1 MLITIIFLTSCF
13 LGDNNFIF
21 TTTYTLYIL
30 KGSQQYVV
38 IFCEKN
44 GKLQKTKYFQIQPKQ
59 CPEQLLG
66 RGLPGSPSCPRMLC
80 QEPASW
86 QPVIPNSCLLSAKR
100 SFFEVPGKP
109 NCQEAILG
117 QWEAPRRGSRR
128 ATCQIQESSQTI
140 FFSQKQH
147 SDL

>member
-1 MLITIIFLTSCF
+1 MITISYSLQHLHCIYQREASNMWSYFAKKMGNC
-13 LGDNNFIF
+13 
-21 TTTYTLYIL
+21 
-30 KGSQQYVV
+30 K
-38 IFCEKN
+38 
-44 GKLQKTKYFQIQPKQ
+44 KLSISKFNQNSALNS
-59 CPEQLLG
+59 LLG

-100 SFFEVPGKP
+100 LFFEVPGKP
-109 NCQEAILG
+109 NYQEAILG

-128 ATCQIQESSQTI
+128 ATCQIQESLQTI
-140 FFSQKQH
+140 FFSQKQQH

>member
-38 IFCEKN
+38 IFCEKMGN
-44 GKLQKTKYFQIQPKQ
+44 CKKLSISKFNQNSALNS
-59 CPEQLLG
+59 LLG

-128 ATCQIQESSQTI
+128 ATCPIQESLQTI
-140 FFSQKQH
+140 FFFTKTTIQ
-147 SDL
+147 